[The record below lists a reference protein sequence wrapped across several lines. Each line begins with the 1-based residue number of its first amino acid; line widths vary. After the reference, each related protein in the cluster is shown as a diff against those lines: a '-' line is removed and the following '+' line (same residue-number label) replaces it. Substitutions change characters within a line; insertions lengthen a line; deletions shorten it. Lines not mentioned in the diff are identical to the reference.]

1 MQPSAGS
8 IQRVLVAPDAL
19 KETCSADE
27 ASLAIEQGVR
37 RRLPSAE
44 VDRCPIADGGEGTL
58 DAMVVGMGLE
68 PQACTVPGPR
78 ADRPPVE
85 AKIGI
90 TSDRRSAVVELAQ
103 ASGLQLLEPADR
115 DPARTGTGGT
125 GAMLRESLNHLKT
138 SPGRRPKI
146 ILAVGGSSTV
156 DGGIGALSML
166 GVRFH
171 ARGELLR
178 PPLSGAD
185 LLRVDAIEVPT
196 DVRDAWGGVDLRVA
210 VDVTNPL
217 LGPTGAARVF
227 GPQKGADPEGVERL
241 ETGLSRWA
249 SLLARE
255 FGEDQVRQAAGADGA
270 GAAGG
275 IGFGLRVVLGAVMES
290 GFDVVARSLD
300 LESRVGACD
309 LVITSEGRLDSQT
322 MMGKGPGRL
331 LEMGWRRGVPVMIV
345 PGSVGP
351 LSESDR
357 RRFAGIVALES
368 IGDPGDCIARPSE
381 ALRTA
386 TERLLMP
393 LSGDG

>member
-37 RRLPSAE
+37 RRLPTVE

-58 DAMVVGMGLE
+58 AAMVVGMGLQ

-78 ADRPPVE
+78 ADRPPVD
-85 AKIGI
+85 ARIGV
-90 TSDRRSAVVELAQ
+90 TPDRRSAVVELAQ
-103 ASGLQLLEPADR
+103 ASGLQLLDPADR
-115 DPARTGTGGT
+115 DPAKTGTGGT
-125 GAMLRESLNHLKT
+125 GVLLQESLGHLET
-138 SPGRRPKI
+138 ASDLRPKI

-166 GVRFH
+166 GVRFQ
-171 ARGELLR
+171 ADGELLR

-185 LLRVDAIEVPT
+185 LLRVDAIEVPR
-196 DVRDAWGGVDLRVA
+196 DVRNAWRGVDLRIA

-217 LGPTGAARVF
+217 LGETGAARVF

-241 ETGLSRWA
+241 ESGMSRWA

-255 FGEDQVRQAAGADGA
+255 FGEDQVRQAAAADGA

-275 IGFGLRVVLGAVMES
+275 IGFGLRVVLGAGMES

-331 LEMGWRRGVPVMIV
+331 LQMGWRRGVPVMIV
-345 PGSVGP
+345 PGSLGD
-351 LSESDR
+351 LSEPDR
-357 RRFAGIVALES
+357 RRFAGIVPLES
-368 IGDPGDCIARPSE
+368 VCEPGDSIARPAE

-393 LSGDG
+393 LFGDG